1 MPQSKARPQSKLK
14 PKPKP
19 ESAPKSKPEHKPRS
33 PANDAPPRPT
43 EKKTPPPLS
52 VELTKLTKIGGPLTK
67 RISLAPDGT
76 LKKDGSAC
84 VMARGTAE
92 RVQIAGVDALGA
104 LIEGLQA
111 SQAIALGALRAGL
124 PDKVEVTTEKK
135 LINGV
140 ARPDIIA
147 RTGANIVYRGPAF
160 ALLDFDTKGMP
171 PAVAAEMKKLGGFW
185 PALG

>member
-1 MPQSKARPQSKLK
+1 M
-14 PKPKP
+14 
-19 ESAPKSKPEHKPRS
+19 
-33 PANDAPPRPT
+33 
-43 EKKTPPPLS
+43 KKTPPPLS
-52 VELTKLTKIGGPLTK
+52 VELTKLTKVGGPLTK

-135 LINGV
+135 LINASPG
-140 ARPDIIA
+140 
-147 RTGANIVYRGPAF
+147 RTSS
-160 ALLDFDTKGMP
+160 
-171 PAVAAEMKKLGGFW
+171 
-185 PALG
+185 PALALISSIADRRSRCWITTRRACRPPLRQR